1 MMKKLTIILFVLTLI
16 FTLASCGGGEDTT
29 TAAPTDGDTTAA
41 SVVEEA
47 TSDTEDTTA
56 DNEATSEEDTAAEI
70 KNAVLSVEQTDDIS
84 GIGYGKV
91 FNAST
96 DEYAFYAVFETDVR
110 ITDVKVL
117 GLTFVEASEDGTIT
131 FNREELYS
139 QAELNSEEVLCVHLT
154 ADGAIP
160 AYGISYVDT
169 DGTIKSFSVNMSGED
184 GSLYLAE
191 IK

>member
-1 MMKKLTIILFVLTLI
+1 MKKLTIILFVLMLI

-29 TAAPTDGDTTAA
+29 TAVPTDGDTTTA
-41 SVVEEA
+41 SAIDE
-47 TSDTEDTTA
+47 TTA
-56 DNEATSEEDTAAEI
+56 ADETTMTAEESTAEI
-70 KNAVLSVEQTDDIS
+70 KNAVLSIEQADDIS
-84 GIGYGKV
+84 GIGLGKV

-96 DEYAFYAVFETDVR
+96 DEYAFYAVLGTDLR

-117 GLTFVEASEDGTIT
+117 GLTFVDASEDGTIT
-131 FNREELYS
+131 FDKEVLYTQDALS
-139 QAELNSEEVLCVHLT
+139 SEEVLCVHLT

-169 DGTIKSFSVNMSGED
+169 DGTTKSFSVNMSGED
-184 GSLYLAE
+184 GSLYLSE